1 MRIAF
6 LVHEFP
12 TLSETFVINQ
22 MVGLIQ
28 RGHQVDVY
36 AEKQGDINH
45 LQPLVEQYN
54 LLDRTYYLPLM
65 PENLFK
71 RVVNGINL
79 LRKYLTLNKRKS
91 FNSLNVW
98 KYGFEALSFRLI
110 YMLFP
115 QCEQPYDIIHC
126 QFGTQGYRGIWFRK
140 MNSPQADLI
149 TTFRGEDISKYID
162 TNGSHVY
169 DRLFKEGNYFLTNCD
184 FFKQRIIDLGCN
196 PNLIS
201 VLRSGL
207 NYQAFIF
214 KPRFLEKNEKICIAT
229 TGRLV
234 EKKGIE
240 YSIKAV
246 AKQAQITPN
255 LEYKIIGDGEL
266 RDYFEKL
273 IRELKMQDKIQL
285 VGWKNEQEIKEIL
298 DNSHL
303 FIAPSVTAKDG
314 NQDAPI
320 NVLKEAMAMGLPV
333 ISTYHGGIP
342 ELVEDGVSGYLVPER
357 DVDTLA
363 DKLNLLIQHPEKWS
377 DMGKAGRDYVEK
389 HYDLDKLNDRLVEI
403 YQQVLTSNQSLL
415 NLNLNSVNLSS

>member
-12 TLSETFVINQ
+12 TLSQTFVINQ
-22 MVGLIQ
+22 MVGLLQ
-28 RGHQVDVY
+28 RGHEVDIYCDKKGNTSHV
-36 AEKQGDINH
+36 
-45 LQPLVEQYN
+45 QPLVKKHN
-54 LLDRTYYLPLM
+54 LLDRAYYLPTM
-65 PENLFK
+65 PENLFERGLK
-71 RVVNGINL
+71 GINL
-79 LRKYLTLNKRKS
+79 FIKYLTLDKKKS
-91 FNSLNVW
+91 FKTLNFW
-98 KYGFEALSFRLI
+98 KYGLEALSFRLI
-110 YMLFP
+110 YMLVP

-140 MNSPQADLI
+140 MNSPQANLI

-162 TNGSHVY
+162 INGTHIY
-169 DRLFKEGNYFLTNCD
+169 NRLFKEGNYFLTNCD
-184 FFKQRIIDLGCN
+184 FFKQRIIALGCH

-207 NYQAFIF
+207 NCQEFIF
-214 KPRFLEKNEKICIAT
+214 KPRFLEKNQKICIAT

-246 AKQAQITPN
+246 AKQTQITPN
-255 LEYKIIGDGEL
+255 LEYKIIGDGKL

-273 IRELKMQDKIQL
+273 IRELEMQDKIQL

-298 DNSHL
+298 DKSHI

-342 ELVEDGVSGYLVPER
+342 ELVEDGISGYLVPER
-357 DVDTLA
+357 DVETLA
-363 DKLNLLIQHPEKWS
+363 NKLNLLIQHPETWS
-377 DMGKAGRDYVEK
+377 DMGKAGRNYVEK
-389 HYDLDKLNDRLVEI
+389 HYDLDKLNDKLVEI
-403 YQQVLTSNQSLL
+403 YQQVLTSNQSLP
-415 NLNLNSVNLSS
+415 NLNLNSVTLSS